1 MLVSSEKGVTD
12 YILMIIIV
20 IVVMIVIL
28 IFYLI
33 IFAPNLWTSLLPGVQ
48 KVSYF

>member
-1 MLVSSEKGVTD
+1 MLISSKRGIAD
-12 YILMIIIV
+12 YILMIIIIV
-20 IVVMIVIL
+20 IIMIVVL

-33 IFAPNLWTSLLPGVQ
+33 IFAPNLWTSLLPGVP